1 MRHTVPRVYCHTAI
15 QNTKIV
21 VGRPRYLSKGLEPAW
36 VPMSKINREEL
47 DRLERR
53 ELHLTVLFIVFVLI
67 LAGGLAVFM
76 YPLVFLHPEGNK
88 WTMRSA
94 FFGFCA
100 LVPLFVVYLLDHQKT
115 VRKLKQ
121 GILEELERN
130 ITLQHQASVDLL
142 QSMPDLNQFWD
153 RLTMEFRRAMTMK
166 KTLSLVLVKLKAREG
181 AGKKSDMAAVGS
193 ETAKAI
199 SRKLRPADSLN
210 RLSPALFGIVM
221 PETDSMTAKKLA
233 VRFQEELQGVRA
245 AHGTVAE
252 ISVHNFPGDV
262 RSSHELEDIV
272 KSLLPEQQEWSQPEV
287 APAV

>member
-1 MRHTVPRVYCHTAI
+1 MA
-15 QNTKIV
+15 N
-21 VGRPRYLSKGLEPAW
+21 
-36 VPMSKINREEL
+36 INREEL

-88 WTMRSA
+88 WTMRTA

-115 VRKLKQ
+115 VRNLKQ
-121 GILEELERN
+121 DLLAELERN

-166 KTLSLVLVKLKAREG
+166 KTLSLVLVRLKPSQA
-181 AGKKSDMAAVGS
+181 AGKNGDPAALGGD
-193 ETAKAI
+193 TAKAI
-199 SRKLRPADSLN
+199 TRKLRPGDSLN
-210 RLSPALFGIVM
+210 RLSPGLFGIVM

-233 VRFQEELQGVRA
+233 VRYQEELQGVRA
-245 AHGTVAE
+245 VHGAVPE
-252 ISVHNFPGDV
+252 VSVHNFPNDV
-262 RSSHELEDIV
+262 RSAHELEDIV

-287 APAV
+287 APAR

>member
-1 MRHTVPRVYCHTAI
+1 M
-15 QNTKIV
+15 
-21 VGRPRYLSKGLEPAW
+21 G
-36 VPMSKINREEL
+36 KINREEL

-88 WTMRSA
+88 WTMRAA
-94 FFGFCA
+94 FFGFCG

-121 GILEELERN
+121 DLLAELERN
-130 ITLQHQASVDLL
+130 LALQHQASVDLL

-166 KTLSLVLVKLKAREG
+166 RTLSLVLVKLKAG
-181 AGKKSDMAAVGS
+181 QGPGKNSDVAALGGD
-193 ETAKAI
+193 TAKAI
-199 SRKLRPADSLN
+199 TRKLRPGDALS

-221 PETDSMTAKKLA
+221 PETDSLTAKKLA
-233 VRFQEELQGVRA
+233 VRFQEELQVVRA
-245 AHGTVAE
+245 AHGVVPE
-252 ISVHNFPGDV
+252 ISVHNFPNDV

-272 KSLLPEQQEWSQPEV
+272 KSLLPEQQEWPQPEA
-287 APAV
+287 APVG